1 MPILNGLGR
10 ATFGRSG
17 EGFSL
22 RDSLI
27 RQGVTTEEGVRKHL
41 SFVAKTCAVNPNLDI
56 TRYRVSPNNPNQGTP
71 DNG

>member
-1 MPILNGLGR
+1 MTYLNK
-10 ATFGRSG
+10 TFGRG

-27 RQGVTTEEGVRKHL
+27 RQGVTTKEGLAFHM
-41 SFVAKTCAVNPNLDI
+41 SFIGKTLKINPNLDI
-56 TRYRVSPNNPNQGTP
+56 TRYRVSPKNPNGGV

>member
-10 ATFGRSG
+10 ATFGRA

>member
-1 MPILNGLGR
+1 MPVFNGLGR
-10 ATFGRSG
+10 ATFGRS

-27 RQGVTTEEGVRKHL
+27 RQGVTTEEAMRKHM
-41 SFVAKTCAVNPNLDI
+41 SFIGKTLAINPNLDI
-56 TRYRVSPNNPNQGTP
+56 TRYRVSRNNPNEGA

>member
-10 ATFGRSG
+10 ATFGRS

-27 RQGVTTEEGVRKHL
+27 RQGVTTEEGLRKHL
-41 SFVAKTCAVNPNLDI
+41 SFISRTISINPNLDI
-56 TRYRVSPNNPNQGTP
+56 TRYRVSSNNPNNGVP